1 MEKVLL
7 MSRKRQHCDEFEAAE
22 FLGLKVTTLRDW
34 RLQKRG
40 PVFAKFGKAVRYPLV
55 ELDKYATACIVKM
68 AA

>member
-7 MSRKRQHCDEFEAAE
+7 TNRKRQHCDEFEAAE
-22 FLGLKVTTLRDW
+22 FLGLKVATLRDW

-40 PVFAKFGKAVRYPLV
+40 PIYAKFGKAVRYPWV
-55 ELDKYATACIVKM
+55 ELESYVAACMVRM